1 LFWGFYDSLEMLAEY
16 MPQVELQHAES
27 AWLVL
32 LFVGFASTSAK
43 VKGEAVSVLPS
54 KTFWAAVRCSGVR

>member
-1 LFWGFYDSLEMLAEY
+1 MLAEY